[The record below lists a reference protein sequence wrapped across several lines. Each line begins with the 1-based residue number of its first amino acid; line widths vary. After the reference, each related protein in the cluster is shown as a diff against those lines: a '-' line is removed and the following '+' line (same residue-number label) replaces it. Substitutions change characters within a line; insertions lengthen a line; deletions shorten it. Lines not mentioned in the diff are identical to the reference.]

1 MAYAATITK
10 QSVSKATGSNDFTV
24 TIHVLIADGA
34 ETVLE
39 KDYSQTYN
47 TSKTLD
53 DIKAG
58 FQTMLLADWDRY
70 VSEKAIYDAAAFGT
84 MVGEIQT
91 AANTYINS

>member
-1 MAYAATITK
+1 MAYIVTITK
-10 QSVSKATGSNDFTV
+10 QLVAKASGSDDFTV
-24 TIHVLIADGA
+24 TVHVLIVEGA

-58 FQTMLLADWDRY
+58 FQAMFLVDWDLY
-70 VSEKAIYDAAAFGT
+70 VAEQNIFNAAQFDT
-84 MVGEIQT
+84 MVSEIQT

>member
-1 MAYAATITK
+1 MAYVATITK
-10 QSVSKATGSNDFTV
+10 QSVAKASGSDDFMV
-24 TIHVLIADGA
+24 TIHVLIVDGA

-58 FQTMLLADWDRY
+58 FQAMFSADWDRY
-70 VSEKAIYDAAAFGT
+70 VSEKTIYDAAQFGT
-84 MVGEIQT
+84 MVSQLQT
-91 AANTYINS
+91 VANSYINL

>member
-1 MAYAATITK
+1 MAYVATITK

-24 TIHVLIADGA
+24 TIHVLIAEGA

-70 VSEKAIYDAAAFGT
+70 VSEKVIYDAVQFNT
-84 MVGEIQT
+84 LVSQLQT
-91 AANTYINS
+91 SANAYINS

>member
-1 MAYAATITK
+1 MAYVATITK
-10 QSVSKATGSNDFTV
+10 QSVSKASGSNDFTV
-24 TIHVLIADGA
+24 TIHVLIVDGA

-39 KDYSQTYN
+39 KDYSQIYN

-70 VSEKAIYDAAAFGT
+70 VSEKVIYDAVQFNT
-84 MVGEIQT
+84 LVSQLQT
-91 AANTYINS
+91 SANAYINS